1 MSTTTTKDEDRTS
14 RIAVDTIRRYFRQD
28 VERAILVLGREE
40 VRKIVD
46 EAEIGG

>member
-1 MSTTTTKDEDRTS
+1 MTDVAKRDEDRTS
-14 RIAVDTIRRYFRQD
+14 RIAIDTIRRYFRQD

-46 EAEIGG
+46 DAEVGG